1 MEIDSVRIG
10 IFGGTFNPVHLGH
23 LIVAQDACDQFELN
37 RVLFVPCAVPPHK
50 TTGNLAENP
59 HRLRM
64 LEACLE
70 GDPHFE
76 FSDIEIERGGVSY
89 TIDTVRALRQ
99 QDPSAEWFLI
109 LGSDSLMDLHSWRQ
123 AEAILKEVQ
132 IGTLIR
138 PGTPLPTSEAL
149 RLPAPWPE
157 RLLGNVRVG
166 HQVEISS
173 GDIRRRCAEGLSIR
187 YLVHPAVEMYIA
199 EHGLYVK

>member
-1 MEIDSVRIG
+1 MEFPSVRIG

-23 LIVAQDACDQFELN
+23 LIAAQDACDQFELN
-37 RVLFVPCAVPPHK
+37 RVLFIPCAVPPHK
-50 TTGNLAENP
+50 ATGNLADNA

-76 FSDIEIERGGVSY
+76 FSDIEIERGGLSY
-89 TIDTVRALRQ
+89 TIDTVRALRRQ
-99 QDPSAEWFLI
+99 EPAAEWFLI
-109 LGSDSLMDLHSWRQ
+109 LGSDSLLDLHSWRLVN
-123 AEAILKEVQ
+123 ALLDEIRIV
-132 IGTLIR
+132 TLIR
-138 PGTPLPTSEAL
+138 PGTPLPTPEAL
-149 RLPAPWPE
+149 QLPAPWPD
-157 RLLGNVRVG
+157 RLLGDVRVG

-173 GDIRRRCAEGLSIR
+173 GDIRRRCAEGWSIR

>member
-37 RVLFVPCAVPPHK
+37 RILFIPCSIPPHK
-50 TTGNLAENP
+50 DTGNLADTP

-76 FSDIEIERGGVSY
+76 SSAIEIERGGVSY
-89 TIDTVRALRQ
+89 TIDTVRALRLQ
-99 QDPSAEWFLI
+99 EPSAKWFLI
-109 LGSDSLMDLHSWRQ
+109 LGSDSLLELHSWRRVD
-123 AEAILKEVQ
+123 ELLKEVQ
-132 IGTLIR
+132 VVTLTR
-138 PGTPLPTSEAL
+138 PGTPLPTPDAL
-149 RLPAPWPE
+149 CLSPPWPE
-157 RLLGNVRVG
+157 RLIGDVRVG
-166 HQVEISS
+166 HQVDISS
-173 GDIRRRCAEGLSIR
+173 CDIRRRCAEGLSIR

>member
-1 MEIDSVRIG
+1 MRIG

-37 RVLFVPCAVPPHK
+37 KILFIPCAIPPHK
-50 TTGNLAENP
+50 AIGNLADNQ

-64 LEACLE
+64 LDACLE

-76 FSDIEIERGGVSY
+76 SSNLEIERGGVSY
-89 TIDTVRALRQ
+89 TFETVRELRR
-99 QDPSAEWFLI
+99 QDPGAEWFLI
-109 LGSDSLMDLHSWRQ
+109 LGSDSLLELHTWRLVG
-123 AEAILKEVQ
+123 ELLKEVP
-132 IGTLIR
+132 IVTLIR
-138 PGTPLPTSEAL
+138 PGTPLPTPEAL
-149 RLPAPWPE
+149 GLPAPWPE

-166 HQVEISS
+166 HQIEISS